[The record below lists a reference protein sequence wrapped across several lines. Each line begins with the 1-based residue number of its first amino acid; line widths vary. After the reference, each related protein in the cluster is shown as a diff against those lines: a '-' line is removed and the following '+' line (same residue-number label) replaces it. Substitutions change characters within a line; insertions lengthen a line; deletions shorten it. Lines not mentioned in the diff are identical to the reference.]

1 MFHTFHTFIN
11 YILTLITVFKSY
23 VRYEHMLTHL
33 VRPVFS
39 QCANKRL
46 PTRCWTLCAGRALA
60 LSCSF
65 CILLCPSGPRKG
77 DRMPKSLIL

>member
-11 YILTLITVFKSY
+11 YILTLITAFKSY
-23 VRYEHMLTHL
+23 VRYEHMLLMAWILSVCKRAAATGCW
-33 VRPVFS
+33 RP
-39 QCANKRL
+39 
-46 PTRCWTLCAGRALA
+46 CAGQALA

-65 CILLCPSGPRKG
+65 CTLLCPSGPRKG